1 MQLFLTMCGEKPY
14 SKGMQHT
21 PFFDPEKSY
30 LENFEQG
37 PFGAFRD
44 GTAPVEDTEPRTR
57 VLGQEVSLPFG
68 IPAGPLLNGTY
79 VKAALDKGFD
89 IPVYK
94 TVRTRKYTSAPWPNV
109 LAVQVEGEALTFAQ
123 AEQGLVANH
132 DFRPPIAIT
141 NSFGVPSFDPA
152 FWQEDMEQAARH
164 ARAGQFV
171 VGSFQGTTNLQGDVA
186 AYIQDFALV
195 ARLVKETGVKALEA
209 NFSCPNEGTAHL
221 LCYDT
226 QRSQAIVHAIK
237 EEIGET
243 PLVIKIGYFGNQEQL
258 KQLVSAVGPLVQ
270 GISAINTIPARVI
283 DERGQ
288 QALPG
293 EGRLRS
299 GICGHPIK
307 WAGLEMVRRL
317 VTLRQDLGLSFEIIG
332 VGGVTTPADYQEYRA
347 AGADIVMSAT
357 GAMWNPYLAREIKS
371 ASGG

>member
-1 MQLFLTMCGEKPY
+1 
-14 SKGMQHT
+14 MQHT

-30 LENFEQG
+30 SENFARG

-44 GTAPVEDTEPRTR
+44 GTILAAGNEPRLR
-57 VLGQEVSLPFG
+57 ALGEDVSLPFG

-94 TVRTRKYTSAPWPNV
+94 TVRTRTYASAPWPNV
-109 LAVQVEGEALTFAQ
+109 LAVQVGEDALTFEQ
-123 AEQGLVANH
+123 AEQGLIATH
-132 DFRPPIAIT
+132 DFRAPIAIT

-152 FWQEDMEQAARH
+152 FWQEDMAQASRH
-164 ARAGQFV
+164 ARKGQFV
-171 VGSFQGTTNLQGDVA
+171 VGSFQGTTNPQGDVT
-186 AYIQDFALV
+186 AYIQDFVLA
-195 ARLVKETGVKALEA
+195 ARLVKETGVKVLEA

-221 LCYDT
+221 LCYDSR
-226 QRSQAIVHAIK
+226 RSQAIVHALK

-243 PLVIKIGYFGNQEQL
+243 PLVIKIGYFGDQEHLEQL
-258 KQLVSAVGPLVQ
+258 VRAVGPLVQ
-270 GISAINTIPARVI
+270 GISAINTIPAKVV

-307 WAGLEMVRRL
+307 WAGLEMVRKL
-317 VTLRQDLGLSFEIIG
+317 SAIRQNLGLTFEIVG
-332 VGGVTTPADYQEYRA
+332 VGGATTPQDYHEYRA
-347 AGADIVMSAT
+347 AGADVVMSAT
-357 GAMWNPYLAREIKS
+357 GAMWNPYLAHEIR
-371 ASGG
+371 AGFRAQ